1 MERSTEPKATSDG
14 ARLNRV
20 QMARALREG
29 AGAEDGRGAEQRIA
43 SAERKWSMDSGLRRV
58 GASVTLGVLLAST
71 LTGGRITALRA
82 DFLQHA
88 AAGGGRGG
96 SIPGSPGPSVGS
108 DGKSHSP
115 IQDTN
120 QEQQKKMFSKLTGVT
135 AAIAVGTSVT
145 VAGAQNAAVQWRVS
159 DGGNGHWYQL
169 HTSAHQQTWFEARD
183 IAVSKGGYLATATS
197 ASEARLLGG
206 LSMMPEAWSNG
217 GYIGPWLGGYQDHG
231 AVDYAEPSAG
241 WRWVTNEPWS
251 FTAWDP
257 IGNQPSN
264 GRLPGEDFLHLSSYS
279 WTWNDLRCC
288 DGGVIASI
296 IEWSADCNNDNIVDY
311 GQCHDGTLPDY
322 NGDNVPDCCDQGQ
335 ACVLG
340 HYPVQWRVEDGGN
353 GHWYQPVISPG
364 ITWQQS
370 RSNAQAAGGDLV
382 TIGTAQESAWIFHA
396 IVSDPGLWWSHP
408 TDGPRHGP
416 WIGLFQ
422 DTTAAD
428 YSEPAGGW
436 KWIDGTPAG
445 FTSWSPSTVACEN
458 QPSDCRCNPAEGCG
472 MNFASYYTPMPCQ
485 GTCGTSETW
494 TAAFNDM
501 GAYAVS
507 FVIEWSA
514 DCNHDNIVDYG
525 QILSGQLTD
534 TNGNGVPNVCES
546 TVTVPGSYATIQA
559 AIDATP
565 VGTARIIEVAAGTY
579 PGPID
584 FKGRNVVV
592 HGAGAGQTI
601 LGGTSG
607 QSLSVVRFS
616 GGEPATAALEA
627 VTVRGGLTGTPIP
640 GVPSALAG
648 GGIFGIDSAA
658 SVRDCMVENN
668 VAGFGAGMYFLRCSG
683 EVRRTTVRNNTAS
696 SDGGGFQ
703 ANQGSQRLTDVV
715 IEGNTCNSRGG
726 GMHLVQGTPTLTR
739 VTVRN
744 NYSNNLIGGISWY
757 ALGSTTAMAE
767 LDACAVSGNSALVT
781 QGGIGIS
788 APSTGTPAISLHS
801 TNVCGN
807 APRPNVSGPWT
818 NLGGNTICD
827 CVSDLNL
834 DGVVNGADMGL
845 MLSSW
850 GPCGTNCPYDLNTDG
865 QVNGADLG
873 VLLSAWGTCGG

>member
-1 MERSTEPKATSDG
+1 MERSTGTKATSDET
-14 ARLNRV
+14 RLNRV

-29 AGAEDGRGAEQRIA
+29 VSAEDGPEAEQRMA
-43 SAERKWSMDSGLRRV
+43 GVERNRSADSGLRRV
-58 GASVTLGVLLAST
+58 GARVTLGVLLAST

-88 AAGGGRGG
+88 VAGGGEGG

-108 DGKSHSP
+108 DGQSHLP

-135 AAIAVGTSVT
+135 AAIAVGASVT
-145 VAGAQNAAVQWRVS
+145 VAGAQNAAVQWKVS
-159 DGGNGHWYQL
+159 EGGNGHWYKL
-169 HTSAHQQTWFEARD
+169 DSVLRTWDDARLTS
-183 IAVSKGGYLATATS
+183 ISLGGHLATIQSAAENAEVTS
-197 ASEARLLGG
+197 
-206 LSMMPEAWSNG
+206 LSTTPPPG
-217 GYIGPWLGGYQDHG
+217 IGRSCWLGGQQLSGSCEPGCGWMWITGEPFDFQYWAPG
-231 AVDYAEPSAG
+231 EPNNITGSEDYLHI
-241 WRWVTNEPWS
+241 WVT
-251 FTAWDP
+251 D
-257 IGNQPSN
+257 Q
-264 GRLPGEDFLHLSSYS
+264 
-279 WTWNDLRCC
+279 WNDT
-288 DGGVIASI
+288 GAAQTAESV
-296 IEWSADCNNDNIVDY
+296 IEWDADCNNDNIVDY

-322 NGDNVPDCCDQGQ
+322 NGNNIPDCCDQGQ
-335 ACVLG
+335 ACVSG

-353 GHWYQPVISPG
+353 GHWYLDDPQPPLRTFSARNEEAAARGAHLATVTSQTEHAFVLTVAFPAGLLGPNDMWPALGGFRNAGSTQWAWVTGEPFVYAPFSPDPPNYDQTQWLMMWG
-364 ITWQQS
+364 I
-370 RSNAQAAGGDLV
+370 DLY
-382 TIGTAQESAWIFHA
+382 T
-396 IVSDPGLWWSHP
+396 PLLWW
-408 TDGPRHGP
+408 TGNGN
-416 WIGLFQ
+416 
-422 DTTAAD
+422 TTVGRA
-428 YSEPAGGW
+428 
-436 KWIDGTPAG
+436 IL
-445 FTSWSPSTVACEN
+445 
-458 QPSDCRCNPAEGCG
+458 
-472 MNFASYYTPMPCQ
+472 
-485 GTCGTSETW
+485 
-494 TAAFNDM
+494 
-501 GAYAVS
+501 
-507 FVIEWSA
+507 EWSE
-514 DCNHDNIVDYG
+514 DCNGDNIVDYG

-534 TNGNGVPNVCES
+534 TNGNGIPNVCES

-601 LGGTSG
+601 LAGTSG

-627 VTVRGGLTGTPIP
+627 VTIRGGLTGTPIP

-658 SVRDCMVENN
+658 SVRDCVVENN

-715 IEGNTCNSRGG
+715 IEANTCNSRGG
-726 GMHLVQGTPTLTR
+726 GMHLVQGTPMLTR

-757 ALGSTTAMAE
+757 ALGSTNAMAG
-767 LDACAVSGNSALVT
+767 LDACAVTGNSALVT

-788 APSTGTPAISLHS
+788 APSTGTPAISLHG

-850 GPCGTNCPYDLNTDG
+850 GPCGTNCPYDLNADG

-873 VLLSAWGTCGG
+873 VLLSAWGTCGS